1 MNVQDKIL
9 PQFLRDLAN
18 EIENEQL
25 NNSQLQSIGEFY
37 VSYLFNE
44 DTNNQD
50 HDVLKEDEEDISDK
64 DFKKFLALG
73 WYVYNKIVSEQEIV
87 EK

>member
-1 MNVQDKIL
+1 MNGQEKIL

-25 NNSQLQSIGEFY
+25 NSSQVQSIGEFY

-44 DTNNQD
+44 DTDNQD
-50 HDVLKEDEEDISDK
+50 QDVSKQDEDISDK

-73 WYVYNKIVSEQEIV
+73 WYVYNKIVTDEEIV